1 MPESMKLID
10 AAVAGQIFSSGW
22 SVIAANFAGVAV
34 LIGAVFGLKKL
45 AKIINGGLNGK
56 VRA

>member
-1 MPESMKLID
+1 MKLID